1 MLEGKGLANCGP
13 GLKESG
19 LLPICINSFSGTQSH
34 SFILCVVYDCC
45 HTIRKLS
52 SSNRS
57 YGLQDLKWLVLW
69 PFTEKLPI
77 SEHQIEDIL
86 LSNN

>member
-19 LLPICINSFSGTQSH
+19 LLPICINSFSGIQSH

-45 HTIRKLS
+45 HTTRKLS
-52 SSNRS
+52 SSNRDHMVRKIKMVS
-57 YGLQDLKWLVLW
+57 PW

-77 SEHQIEDIL
+77 SEHQIENIL